1 MSIKTNIHEYTL
13 MNDFIKGKRD
23 IEICDTQANYWYK
36 DLPNEIPTTESII
49 DLGYNGKLM
58 SLLTFEASIIEEN
71 VNSIS
76 NQKSETY

>member
-1 MSIKTNIHEYTL
+1 

-36 DLPNEIPTTESII
+36 DLPNEIPTTKSVI
-49 DLGYNGKLM
+49 DLGYNGKLA
-58 SLLTFEASIIEEN
+58 SLLTFEEPILEKY
-71 VNSIS
+71 VNSLS